1 MSFLGK
7 ISDTVKTA
15 ATTVTDK
22 VKSVAGVDDK
32 SQQQQQQQQQVQK
45 AECCSMSKCEIVHNE
60 AKHEFTADVGDSNKA
75 VLSYSILGATQPCAS
90 ACLEEKTSAMSLSD
104 KSCKQAELLNI
115 SVPESA
121 RHKGVGTALVVAF
134 LNWAN
139 SPNQSICDVRLASA
153 TRDYIAKN
161 ADEIMKKSV
170 GKYDMILSSRKV

>member
-32 SQQQQQQQQQVQK
+32 TQQQQVQK

-90 ACLEEKTSAMSLSD
+90 ACL
-104 KSCKQAELLNI
+104 
-115 SVPESA
+115 
-121 RHKGVGTALVVAF
+121 
-134 LNWAN
+134 
-139 SPNQSICDVRLASA
+139 
-153 TRDYIAKN
+153 
-161 ADEIMKKSV
+161 
-170 GKYDMILSSRKV
+170 